1 MASKDDVSSETLSEM
16 FKKGISIN
24 DDLEKATSSPNSDDY
39 QHKVRKGIMILED
52 ATRLVSLLDLFSR
65 NETVS
70 EVPTEHLKYFLLPA
84 ILGSLNSKLF
94 DQDRMEM
101 IKIIET
107 YYIDF
112 LDRIRDYE
120 IANVPK
126 IRREKEKTESK
137 PDPKKNLAKMN
148 HERDEKIRRYKES
161 KALEESLNELKL
173 AIDRPSCDEDILR
186 DYYIKMIRKFSFN
199 ALDELNS
206 FETEKEILEHMNK
219 MRASGASIQPN
230 TAKPKRPLRP
240 IIITRDAVQKEVF
253 GLGYKNLPVMSI
265 EEFYDQRVRDGW
277 FHAPRSNQGSLQ
289 DRAVDSEANGR
300 LEEEEAAKKEELE
313 ENDDPDELARKR
325 NFDEYKDEHK
335 RGEGNRHN
343 KG

>member
-24 DDLEKATSSPNSDDY
+24 DDLEKATSSPSSDDY

-112 LDRIRDYE
+112 LDRIRGNC
-120 IANVPK
+120 IV
-126 IRREKEKTESK
+126 R
-137 PDPKKNLAKMN
+137 
-148 HERDEKIRRYKES
+148 
-161 KALEESLNELKL
+161 SLN
-173 AIDRPSCDEDILR
+173 SV
-186 DYYIKMIRKFSFN
+186 FN
-199 ALDELNS
+199 
-206 FETEKEILEHMNK
+206 I
-219 MRASGASIQPN
+219 
-230 TAKPKRPLRP
+230 
-240 IIITRDAVQKEVF
+240 
-253 GLGYKNLPVMSI
+253 
-265 EEFYDQRVRDGW
+265 
-277 FHAPRSNQGSLQ
+277 
-289 DRAVDSEANGR
+289 
-300 LEEEEAAKKEELE
+300 
-313 ENDDPDELARKR
+313 
-325 NFDEYKDEHK
+325 
-335 RGEGNRHN
+335 
-343 KG
+343 

>member
-1 MASKDDVSSETLSEM
+1 MASKDDVSTETLSEM

-112 LDRIRDYE
+112 LDRIRGNC
-120 IANVPK
+120 IV
-126 IRREKEKTESK
+126 R
-137 PDPKKNLAKMN
+137 
-148 HERDEKIRRYKES
+148 
-161 KALEESLNELKL
+161 SLN
-173 AIDRPSCDEDILR
+173 SVFDI
-186 DYYIKMIRKFSFN
+186 
-199 ALDELNS
+199 
-206 FETEKEILEHMNK
+206 
-219 MRASGASIQPN
+219 
-230 TAKPKRPLRP
+230 
-240 IIITRDAVQKEVF
+240 
-253 GLGYKNLPVMSI
+253 
-265 EEFYDQRVRDGW
+265 
-277 FHAPRSNQGSLQ
+277 
-289 DRAVDSEANGR
+289 
-300 LEEEEAAKKEELE
+300 
-313 ENDDPDELARKR
+313 
-325 NFDEYKDEHK
+325 
-335 RGEGNRHN
+335 
-343 KG
+343 